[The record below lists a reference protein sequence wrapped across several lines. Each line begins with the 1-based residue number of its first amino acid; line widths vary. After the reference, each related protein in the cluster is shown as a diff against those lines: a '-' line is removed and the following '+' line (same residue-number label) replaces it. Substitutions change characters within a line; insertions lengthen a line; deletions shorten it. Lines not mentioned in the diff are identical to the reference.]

1 MTEPTN
7 PAAGSGDSLP
17 TTDDASLERLKR
29 FGGGKLLSEMIALF
43 CSAAPERISAAR
55 TGVSAGDAHAT
66 EQAMHSLKS
75 SSAQLGALRM
85 QRLCEQAEMLARG
98 GSVDQV
104 GALVHELVL
113 AFPRVQSW
121 LERARQPEVA

>member
-1 MTEPTN
+1 MTESTN
-7 PAAGSGDSLP
+7 PAGSGDTLP

-29 FGGGKLLSEMIALF
+29 FGGGKLLREMIALF

-55 TGVSAGDAHAT
+55 AGVEAGDAHAT

-85 QRLCEQAEMLARG
+85 QRL
-98 GSVDQV
+98 
-104 GALVHELVL
+104 
-113 AFPRVQSW
+113 
-121 LERARQPEVA
+121 